1 MRNLVRSLY
10 RNAGKVVRISEDES
24 ARIAAKR
31 PGPGLP
37 LSRLPGSLQR
47 KLREG
52 SPASLPD
59 LMAELK

>member
-1 MRNLVRSLY
+1 MRILLRSWN
-10 RNAGKVVRISEDES
+10 RNAGKVVRISERES
-24 ARIAAKR
+24 ARIAAKK

-37 LSRLPGSLQR
+37 LSTLPASVQR

>member
-1 MRNLVRSLY
+1 MRNPMSLLS
-10 RNAGKVVRISEDES
+10 RNTGKVVRISEDES
-24 ARIAAKR
+24 ARIAARK

-37 LSRLPGSLQR
+37 LSTLPAALQR

-59 LMAELK
+59 LIAGLK